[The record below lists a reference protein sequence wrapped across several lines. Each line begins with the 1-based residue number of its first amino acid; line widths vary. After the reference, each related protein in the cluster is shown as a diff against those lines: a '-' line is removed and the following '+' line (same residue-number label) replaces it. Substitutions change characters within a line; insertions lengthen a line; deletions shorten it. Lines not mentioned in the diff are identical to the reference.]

1 MFVIKICVKIMADS
15 EEHDLVAEKQVIK
28 RGRGRPKCFDEQQ
41 ALHKAML
48 LFWEFGYEATS
59 MSDLTKA
66 LNLTAPS
73 IYSSF
78 GDKSQFFYACLAYY
92 LKHEACS
99 LDIIFQQAKTAKI
112 AIELYLHENLKK
124 LVQQNKPTGCM
135 LVTATINCSQEHAP
149 IQHDLLLKRQQVKER
164 IYQRL
169 EQGIKDGDLNPQADL
184 QAMADYYSTVSQGL
198 TMQARDGVGLKQLQN
213 VVALAIKTWDLF

>member
-1 MFVIKICVKIMADS
+1 
-15 EEHDLVAEKQVIK
+15 
-28 RGRGRPKCFDEQQ
+28 
-41 ALHKAML
+41 
-48 LFWEFGYEATS
+48 
-59 MSDLTKA
+59 
-66 LNLTAPS
+66 
-73 IYSSF
+73 
-78 GDKSQFFYACLAYY
+78 
-92 LKHEACS
+92 
-99 LDIIFQQAKTAKI
+99 
-112 AIELYLHENLKK
+112 
-124 LVQQNKPTGCM
+124 M

-184 QAMADYYSTVSQGL
+184 QAMADYYSTVIQGL